1 MQRRRIPLF
10 TSEGVRD
17 AEVTVHPFA
26 AGDGLGLT
34 LTRYRRPSAA
44 GTAPA
49 DAVLLVHGLTTSS
62 DMFVMPEHEDLT
74 SYLLDHGYPDVWA
87 LDHRMSNRFPYDLA
101 AHRFTLD
108 DVALHDFPT
117 AFAEIRAHIGPAARL
132 HVIAHCLGGVTF
144 AMSLAAGLV
153 TGVTSAVVNSSALV
167 LRPPRWSR
175 CKLRVVPGLTE
186 YVLGLPYLNPAW
198 PQDARFTRGRMIAR
212 LVSLCHPECR
222 EPSCHMVSAMWGSGR
237 PALYD
242 HALMSPVTHERVA
255 DLFGATGVHYYRH
268 IRAIVRAGRA
278 VKYRPGDPAYRDL
291 PDDYLE
297 AAAGLTTPLLLTTG
311 EHNHVMADSN
321 PACQR
326 ELAARAPGLSRLHVF
341 PGYGHQDV
349 FMGKDSA
356 RDIFPHLTAFLDAHA
371 R

>member
-1 MQRRRIPLF
+1 MQRRIPLF
-10 TSEGVRD
+10 TGEGVRD

-34 LTRYRRPSAA
+34 LTRYRRTSAA
-44 GTAPA
+44 TPAPG

-74 SYLLDHGYPDVWA
+74 SYLLDHGHPDVWA
-87 LDHRMSNRFPYDLA
+87 LDSRMSNRFPYDMA
-101 AHRFTLD
+101 SHRFTLD
-108 DVALHDFPT
+108 DVALHDFPA

-153 TGVTSAVVNSSALV
+153 GGVTSAVVNSSALV
-167 LRPPRWSR
+167 LRVPRWSR
-175 CKLRVVPGLTE
+175 CKLYAVPGLTE

-198 PQDARFTRGRMIAR
+198 PQDAPFTRGRMIAR
-212 LVSLCHPECR
+212 LVSLFHPECR
-222 EPSCHMVSAMWGSGR
+222 AGSCHMVSAMWGSGR
-237 PALYD
+237 PALYE
-242 HALMSPVTHERVA
+242 HAHLSPVTHERVA

-268 IRAIVRAGRA
+268 IRAMVRAGRA

-311 EHNHVMADSN
+311 DRNHVMADSN
-321 PACQR
+321 PACYR
-326 ELAARAPGLSRLHVF
+326 ELSARAPGISRLRIF

-356 RDIFPHLTAFLDAHA
+356 RDVFPHLTAFLDAHA
-371 R
+371 G

>member
-1 MQRRRIPLF
+1 MQRRIPLF
-10 TSEGVRD
+10 TSEGVHD

-26 AGDGLGLT
+26 TGDGLGLT
-34 LTRYRRPSAA
+34 LTRYRRAPA
-44 GTAPA
+44 GGAAPA

-62 DMFVMPEHEDLT
+62 DMFVMPEHDNLT
-74 SYLLDHGYPDVWA
+74 AHLLDHGFTDVWA

-101 AHRFTLD
+101 CHRFTLD
-108 DVALHDFPT
+108 DVALYDFPA
-117 AFAEIRAHIGPAARL
+117 AFAEVRAHLGAAPRL
-132 HVIAHCLGGVTF
+132 HVIAHCLGAVTF

-153 TGVTSAVVNSSALV
+153 TDVASAVVNSSALV
-167 LRPPRWSR
+167 LRPPLWSR

-198 PQDARFTRGRMIAR
+198 PQDAPFTRGRMIAR
-212 LVSLCHPECR
+212 LVSLFHPECR
-222 EPSCHMVSAMWGSGR
+222 APSCHMVSAMWGSGR

-242 HALMSPVTHERVA
+242 HARMSPVTHDRIP

-268 IRAIVRAGRA
+268 IRAMVRAGRA

-297 AAAGLTTPLLLTTG
+297 AASGITTPLLLTTG
-311 EHNHVMADSN
+311 DRNRVMAASN

-326 ELAARAPGLSRLHVF
+326 ELAARAPGLSRLRLF

-356 RDIFPHLTAFLDAHA
+356 RDVFPHLTDFLAEHTG
-371 R
+371 